1 MKPTPTPEEN
11 MSVQSNWDFHLP
23 TRIRFGW
30 NRWPEVNDIA
40 AAAGARRVFAVAG
53 HSFLAKLGGAGA
65 LADRLKP
72 LDVTV
77 FADVEEN
84 PTIAT
89 VDRAAGACRA
99 SGADIVL
106 AIGGGSVLD
115 AAKAMA
121 LLQTNDGSIRD
132 YLDQTRKPARR
143 GLPLIAVPTTAGT
156 GSEVTPFAVIT
167 NKEKNAKPAIAY
179 PECFPDHAVV
189 DPALTLSMP
198 KDVAVSTGLDALTQ
212 AMEGFWSTRAT
223 DMTRA
228 MSFRAIVLVY
238 RHLEAACRDKDRA
251 AVENVALGSVIGG
264 AQMAIIGNT
273 ALHPL
278 SYPLTLDYG
287 LRHGLACVIYLPAF
301 LRFNAPALGP
311 WFDDLATVL
320 GLKGAA
326 HFADEL
332 AGKME
337 RLGAPTRLSALG
349 VDRAALP
356 KIVDNGIGRSTAFN
370 PRTLSRD
377 DMLAVLDGML

>member
-1 MKPTPTPEEN
+1 
-11 MSVQSNWDFHLP
+11 MSAQSNWDFHLP
-23 TRIRFGW
+23 TRIHFGW

-40 AAAGARRVFAVAG
+40 AADGARRVFAMAG
-53 HSFLAKLGGAGA
+53 RSFLAKLGGALA
-65 LADRLKP
+65 LADSLRP

-77 FADVEEN
+77 FADIEEN
-84 PTIAT
+84 PSIAT
-89 VDRAAGACRA
+89 VDRAAEACRV

-106 AIGGGSVLD
+106 AIGGGSVID
-115 AAKAMA
+115 AAKAVA
-121 LLQTNDGSIRD
+121 LLQANEGSIRD

-179 PECFPDHAVV
+179 PECFPDHAIV
-189 DPALTLSMP
+189 DPDLTLSMP
-198 KDVAVSTGLDALTQ
+198 KDVAASTGLDALTQ

-223 DMTRA
+223 DLTRA
-228 MSFRAIVLVY
+228 MSFRAIVLLY
-238 RHLEAACRDKDRA
+238 RNLESACLNKDRA
-251 AVENVALGSVIGG
+251 AIEKVALGSVIGG

-287 LRHGLACVIYLPAF
+287 LRHGLACVICLPAF

-320 GLKGAA
+320 GLKDAA
-326 HFADEL
+326 HFADDL
-332 AGKME
+332 AAKME

-370 PRTLSRD
+370 PRPLSRED
-377 DMLAVLDGML
+377 TLGILERML